1 MIVDVQKNS
10 PAEKAGF
17 LPGDVLISING
28 EKIID
33 ILDYRFLA
41 AEASFTA
48 EVKRGD
54 KILHLEVENPMY
66 TDIGLCFADDLI
78 DQPRHCKNKCVFCFI
93 DQLPK
98 GMRDTVYFKD
108 DDPRMSFLLGNYVTL
123 TNLSDEEMNRLI
135 ARCIGEMRVSVHATD
150 PETRVRMMKN
160 PSAGRIMEQLRKLA
174 EHHVHLHC
182 QIVLCP
188 GYNDGQVLDR
198 SLADLFSLL
207 PWVESISVVPVGLT
221 KFREG
226 LEKLTPVDECVA
238 NDTIARVEKWQQ
250 RALEETG
257 HHIVYAADEFYLK
270 ANKEIPNI
278 EQYDDFPQIENGVGM
293 LRSFEDEFLSV
304 LKRVPRLWKK
314 RHVSIITSSAAFDM
328 IVRLSKMLEA
338 RCKRL
343 KIDVYLVK
351 NEFFGDKIT
360 VAGLTVGQDIIK
372 SLKDKDL
379 GEALY
384 FSDAMLRHEK
394 DMFLDNMTVEE
405 LSQQLGVSAYAVPC
419 DGISFAEM
427 LSGKKIKKSFFRK

>member
-28 EKIID
+28 EKVID

-41 AEASFTA
+41 AEDSFVA
-48 EVKRGD
+48 EVKRGEE
-54 KILHLEVENPMY
+54 ILHLNVENPMY
-66 TDIGLCFADDLI
+66 TDIGLSFAHDLI

-123 TNLSDEEMNRLI
+123 TNLSDEEMDRLI
-135 ARCIGEMRVSVHATD
+135 ARCIGEMRVSVHVTD
-150 PETRVRMMKN
+150 PEIRVRMMKN
-160 PSAGRIMEQLRKLA
+160 PAAGRIMEQLKKLA
-174 EHHVHLHC
+174 AHHVHLHC

-188 GYNDGQVLDR
+188 GYNDKEVLDQ
-198 SLADLFSLL
+198 SLEDLFSLS

-226 LEKLTPVDECVA
+226 LQELSPVDEIVA
-238 NDTIARVEKWQQ
+238 NDTISRIEKWQK
-250 RALEETG
+250 RAFENTG

-270 ANKEIPNI
+270 AQKEIPSI
-278 EQYDDFPQIENGVGM
+278 DQYDDFPQIENGVGM
-293 LRSFEDEFLSV
+293 LRSFEDEFVSV
-304 LKRVPRLWKK
+304 LHKVPRLWKK
-314 RHVSIITSSAAFDM
+314 RHVSIVTSSAAYDM
-328 IVRLSKMLEA
+328 IVRLSQMLEA

-343 KIDVYLVK
+343 KINVYLVK

-372 SLKDKDL
+372 SLKDKEL

-405 LSQQLGVSAYAVPC
+405 LSARLGVPAYAVAC
-419 DGISFAEM
+419 DGVSFAQM
-427 LSGKKIKKSFFRK
+427 LSGKKIRKSFFK